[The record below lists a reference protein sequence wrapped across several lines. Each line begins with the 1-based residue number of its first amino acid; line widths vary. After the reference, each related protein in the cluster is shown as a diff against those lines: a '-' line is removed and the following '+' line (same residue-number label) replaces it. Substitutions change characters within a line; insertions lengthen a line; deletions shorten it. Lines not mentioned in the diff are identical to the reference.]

1 MKKNLNNYL
10 NLEFKDLSF
19 VGKKF
24 AKEYQEAKPFP
35 HIVLDNFFNEKIL
48 NEILEDF
55 PSDLNE
61 KGAVYKSEAEKKLAL
76 SNPDLLPNSAKELIN
91 FTNSYTFIN
100 FINQISGIEE
110 TLIPD
115 PYLWGGGLHELR
127 NGGYLNIHAD
137 FNIHPKMK
145 LDRRVNV
152 LIYLNHKWKESFGGS
167 LELWDKE
174 MLKCERKILPIFNR
188 IVIFNTTDF
197 SFHGNPQKINTQD
210 KTRKSIALYYYSNG
224 RPKIELSN
232 LPHSTIFKNRPGTT
246 DSVKSIVFK
255 KFFWRIYI
263 KFKI

>member
-1 MKKNLNNYL
+1 MENNSNKYL
-10 NLEFKDLSF
+10 NLEYQDLSF
-19 VGKKF
+19 IIKKF
-24 AKEYQEAKPFP
+24 KKEYQESKPFP

-48 NEILEDF
+48 NKILEDF

-61 KGAVYKSEAEKKLAL
+61 KGGVYKSEAEKKLAL

-91 FTNSYTFIN
+91 FTNSYAFIN
-100 FINQISGIEE
+100 FVNQISGIEE

-115 PYLWGGGLHELR
+115 PYLFGGGLHELR

-152 LIYLNHKWKESFGGS
+152 LIYLNKEWEESFGGS
-167 LELWDKE
+167 LELWGKE
-174 MLKCERKILPIFNR
+174 MLKCEKKILPIFNR

-197 SFHGNPQKINTQD
+197 SFHGNPQKINVHD

-224 RPKIELSN
+224 RPQFELSN
-232 LPHSTIFKNRPGTT
+232 SPHSTIFKNRPGTT
-246 DSVKSIVFK
+246 DSVKATVLK